1 MANAAVLQN
10 DEVTTRLMS
19 VDDAIKEGA
28 MALFGEKYGDEVRV
42 VAMGTQPE
50 GGPNKPVYSLELCG
64 GTHVRRTGDIGLIKI
79 VSESASAAGVRR
91 LEALAGEAARRYL
104 VQQEKRLIG
113 AAEMLKASPADMSRR
128 IESLLEERKRLEREL
143 ADARRQLAMG
153 GGNAGSG
160 GEPIDVGGVKF
171 MGRVVEGVDPKDLKS
186 LADQGK
192 KAVGSGVVAFVA
204 VSPDGKGAVV
214 VGVTDD
220 LTRKFSAIDLVR
232 AGSTA
237 LGGKGGGGRVDMA
250 QAGGPDGS
258 KAQAAVEAIR
268 SAIAG

>member
-1 MANAAVLQN
+1 
-10 DEVTTRLMS
+10 
-19 VDDAIKEGA
+19 

-42 VAMGTQPE
+42 VSMGTQPE
-50 GGPNKPVYSLELCG
+50 GGPNKPVFSLELCG
-64 GTHVRRTGDIGLIKI
+64 GTHVRRTGDVGLIKVI
-79 VSESASAAGVRR
+79 AESASAAGVRR
-91 LEALAGEAARRYL
+91 LEALAGEAARQHL
-104 VQQEKRLIG
+104 AHQERLLIDTAELLKVT
-113 AAEMLKASPADMSRR
+113 AANVPQRVEA
-128 IESLLEERKRLEREL
+128 LLEERKRLEREL

-153 GGNAGSG
+153 GGGKGAEA
-160 GEPIDVGGVKF
+160 EPIDVGGVKF
-171 MGRVVEGVDPKDLKS
+171 MGRVVKGVDPKDLKS

-220 LTRKFSAIDLVR
+220 LTRKYSAIDLVR

-237 LGGKGGGGRVDMA
+237 LGGKGGGGRPDMA

-258 KAQAAVEAIR
+258 KAQEAVEAIR